1 MIKLVRIKHSSLLVA
16 AVSVKG
22 KKSFV
27 KLPFNE
33 RKIPGRER
41 GANKLSYLQP
51 QITISQEK
59 KKFLMIKM
67 FMTSVISV
75 VAPFIPLCCSC
86 PS

>member
-1 MIKLVRIKHSSLLVA
+1 
-16 AVSVKG
+16 VSK
-22 KKSFV
+22 KKSFI
-27 KLPFNE
+27 KLPLDE

-41 GANKLSYLQP
+41 GVNKLSYSQP
-51 QITISQEK
+51 QITISQE

-75 VAPFIPLCCSC
+75 AAPFIPLCCSC